1 MTAGQ
6 EEPNLPPA
14 IPGEPS
20 SAPAQGD
27 SESPAE
33 VPDTQKEAP
42 EESAASGTDSAGSN
56 DDRMADSMARRYQDS
71 LDPEK
76 RYSLTDRARAVM
88 EFFERQARGE
98 AVSREDCPEAFQ
110 GPDWDYGRSPGTSAK
125 PSPESSPVA
134 PGEISGEIKGDSGE
148 DKPDEKPETEAGN
161 AEIPAAPAAPEPHV
175 SDLRESPAEP
185 ALDKTGGQAVPGE
198 GSPLPE
204 PPETVTLDKT
214 EDNLGNCPECGAPLS
229 LYRTRRGQMAGCSRY
244 PACRYMKPVAGIY
257 KVRIEEIIPDSACP
271 ECGSPM
277 AVKSGRYGQF
287 VGCTNYPECG
297 YIFREKPERLPC
309 PECGQ
314 GNLTLRKT
322 RFQKLFWSCDRYPA
336 CTCRLNRKPVRERC
350 QHCQSPVML
359 EFRGR
364 QGVYLKCPLCGKRQ
378 VRGDK

>member
-6 EEPNLPPA
+6 EEAMRPFAMPQEKPLD
-14 IPGEPS
+14 
-20 SAPAQGD
+20 PAQGNRT
-27 SESPAE
+27 EPAS
-33 VPDTQKEAP
+33 DTP
-42 EESAASGTDSAGSN
+42 EDRAGSS
-56 DDRMADSMARRYQDS
+56 DDRITDSMAQRYQDS

-110 GPDWDYGRSPGTSAK
+110 GPDWVYGRSPGESGKTF
-125 PSPESSPVA
+125 PESSSLT
-134 PGEISGEIKGDSGE
+134 SGESKEDTGE
-148 DKPDEKPETEAGN
+148 AKKKEKPETEEGKADFPEAQEP
-161 AEIPAAPAAPEPHV
+161 AEAAALDPLSSLPPDTLF
-175 SDLRESPAEP
+175 SGLGESPAEP
-185 ALDKTGGQAVPGE
+185 QANTAASRDLPE
-198 GSPLPE
+198 ESRPLPD

-287 VGCTNYPECG
+287 VGCTNYPDCG

-322 RFQKLFWSCDRYPA
+322 RFQKQFWSCDRYPA

-378 VRGDK
+378 ARGER

>member
-14 IPGEPS
+14 ILEEPS
-20 SAPAQGD
+20 SDSAQGD
-27 SESPAE
+27 SESAAE
-33 VPDTQKEAP
+33 VPDTPKAAP
-42 EESAASGTDSAGSN
+42 EESAAAGTDSAGSH
-56 DDRMADSMARRYQDS
+56 DGRMADSMAQRYQDS

-110 GPDWDYGRSPGTSAK
+110 GPDWDYGRSPGTPAK
-125 PSPESSPVA
+125 PSHESSPWA
-134 PGEISGEIKGDSGE
+134 PGEIGGEIKGESGE
-148 DKPDEKPETEAGN
+148 DKPDEKPGTEAGK
-161 AEIPAAPAAPEPHV
+161 AEIPAAPAAPEAPASVWEPLRTLPPKPPV
-175 SDLRESPAEP
+175 SDIRESPAEP
-185 ALDKTGGQAVPGE
+185 AADKTGTEVVPGE

-271 ECGSPM
+271 ECG
-277 AVKSGRYGQF
+277 
-287 VGCTNYPECG
+287 
-297 YIFREKPERLPC
+297 
-309 PECGQ
+309 Q

-364 QGVYLKCPLCGKRQ
+364 QGLYLKCPLCGKRQ
-378 VRGDK
+378 ARGER

>member
-6 EEPNLPPA
+6 EEAAKPSVMPEVLPSEPVRGDRTEPA
-14 IPGEPS
+14 
-20 SAPAQGD
+20 
-27 SESPAE
+27 
-33 VPDTQKEAP
+33 PDTP
-42 EESAASGTDSAGSN
+42 EDSAGSN
-56 DDRMADSMARRYQDS
+56 DDRMADSMAQRYQDS

-76 RYSLTDRARAVM
+76 RYSLTHRARAVM

-110 GPDWDYGRSPGTSAK
+110 GPDWDYGRSPGGAAKSA
-125 PSPESSPVA
+125 PESSPLV
-134 PGEISGEIKGDSGE
+134 SGEITEDTGAAEEE
-148 DKPDEKPETEAGN
+148 DKTETEEGKADLP
-161 AEIPAAPAAPEPHV
+161 ADSVSPEAAAPSSVMLRTLPPEPPV
-175 SDLRESPAEP
+175 SDIRESPAEP
-185 ALDKTGGQAVPGE
+185 AADKTGTEVVPGE

-314 GNLTLRKT
+314 GNLSLRKT

-364 QGVYLKCPLCGKRQ
+364 QGLYLKCPLCGKRQ
-378 VRGDK
+378 ARGER